1 MMGCGAPVAMS
12 RPGGTYEDRRAGYEG
27 GKERVS
33 VSGQRFIDV
42 CRRKREKE
50 GEGLRERKGLIDGEE
65 RGPCMLRITPFL
77 SISKNMVM

>member
-1 MMGCGAPVAMS
+1 M
-12 RPGGTYEDRRAGYEG
+12 
-27 GKERVS
+27 RVS

-77 SISKNMVM
+77 SISKNIS